1 MISGSANAFSDV
13 GAPSYHTSAS
23 AEYCAARPDWV
34 LMDIEMDPVDGI
46 TASKEILSMDA
57 KANNIFVSQYDD
69 QEYHEAAEKLGV
81 KGYVLKTDLLRLVPL
96 LKLGG
101 TRKRAFDRQ

>member
-1 MISGSANAFSDV
+1 
-13 GAPSYHTSAS
+13 
-23 AEYCAARPDWV
+23 
-34 LMDIEMDPVDGI
+34 MDPVDGI

-57 KANNIFVSQYDD
+57 KANIIFVSQYDD
-69 QEYHEAAEKLGV
+69 QEYHEAAEKLGA

-101 TRKRAFDRQ
+101 TRKRGIHRQ